1 MLTPGHLKA
10 VGQDPSSDDRLT
22 GAAGPVWV
30 GDQLHHLTWVTLAFW
45 IIRCHLK
52 TDADRE
58 SDYLQQSEQQQA
70 LLFADGERTDVKVA
84 SFLIIST
91 DWT

>member
-30 GDQLHHLTWVTLAFW
+30 RDQLHHLTGVTLA
-45 IIRCHLK
+45 L
-52 TDADRE
+52 
-58 SDYLQQSEQQQA
+58 
-70 LLFADGERTDVKVA
+70 
-84 SFLIIST
+84 
-91 DWT
+91 